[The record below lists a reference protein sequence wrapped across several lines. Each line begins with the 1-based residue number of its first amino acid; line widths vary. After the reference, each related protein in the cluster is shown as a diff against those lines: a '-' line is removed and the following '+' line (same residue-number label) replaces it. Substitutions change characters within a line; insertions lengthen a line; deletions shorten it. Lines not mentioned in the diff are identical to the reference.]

1 MIQEQAVTEED
12 KFFKFIA
19 SSTVDF
25 TLAAKLADL
34 EANPNLSEAEKKAVR
49 GEIEQVVEAAKKAIE
64 GADSQ
69 EVYDRAKETAIA
81 HLAKI
86 HPIGK
91 EQFLKEIQEEKKATI
106 EAVEKSQSLSTEEKT
121 VAKKKIEDVAA
132 IAQKAIAAYNAW
144 VESPDDA
151 EKIQEQVAAEK
162 QGLLKVTTGLK
173 LDLALSDKLADLRSN
188 PNLSEAE
195 LATAKAEAEATL
207 ADAKTALGKAD
218 TEEELER
225 IEAAGIASLNTIHP
239 VGKDL
244 VLDELEEEADKQLEE
259 IESHQTLSELDKKQ
273 AKEKIRAVLKAV
285 TDAIAQLDD
294 SVDSAEKAEKLQE
307 QIAAE
312 QTKALENLEAIVK
325 NAAKAETA
333 SSVPSDSPQ
342 ETRKEFS
349 GGVSDSEPATAT
361 ASEYDLSSHG
371 VGTHPDT
378 APQATAQPEFSGNVN
393 DSEAATVTRPEF
405 SGGVNDSEPTMT
417 EHKTYDA
424 GVQPSVRSAHPDS
437 APQMAALPEFNGGVN
452 AADATVADALPAYQV
467 TSGIL
472 PAVDG
477 TKSVQEQSSSAKVTQ
492 LAQLKNKESRSGAS
506 VLPHTGQASNA
517 LLTVTGVISILSAA
531 GLTFRSRK
539 KEE

>member
-1 MIQEQAVTEED
+1 M
-12 KFFKFIA
+12 
-19 SSTVDF
+19 S
-25 TLAAKLADL
+25 
-34 EANPNLSEAEKKAVR
+34 
-49 GEIEQVVEAAKKAIE
+49 
-64 GADSQ
+64 
-69 EVYDRAKETAIA
+69 
-81 HLAKI
+81 
-86 HPIGK
+86 
-91 EQFLKEIQEEKKATI
+91 
-106 EAVEKSQSLSTEEKT
+106 
-121 VAKKKIEDVAA
+121 
-132 IAQKAIAAYNAW
+132 
-144 VESPDDA
+144 
-151 EKIQEQVAAEK
+151 
-162 QGLLKVTTGLK
+162 
-173 LDLALSDKLADLRSN
+173 
-188 PNLSEAE
+188 
-195 LATAKAEAEATL
+195 
-207 ADAKTALGKAD
+207 
-218 TEEELER
+218 
-225 IEAAGIASLNTIHP
+225 
-239 VGKDL
+239 
-244 VLDELEEEADKQLEE
+244 
-259 IESHQTLSELDKKQ
+259 
-273 AKEKIRAVLKAV
+273 
-285 TDAIAQLDD
+285 
-294 SVDSAEKAEKLQE
+294 
-307 QIAAE
+307 
-312 QTKALENLEAIVK
+312 
-325 NAAKAETA
+325 A

-437 APQMAALPEFNGGVN
+437 APQIAALPEFNGGVN

>member
-1 MIQEQAVTEED
+1 M
-12 KFFKFIA
+12 
-19 SSTVDF
+19 
-25 TLAAKLADL
+25 
-34 EANPNLSEAEKKAVR
+34 
-49 GEIEQVVEAAKKAIE
+49 
-64 GADSQ
+64 
-69 EVYDRAKETAIA
+69 
-81 HLAKI
+81 
-86 HPIGK
+86 
-91 EQFLKEIQEEKKATI
+91 
-106 EAVEKSQSLSTEEKT
+106 
-121 VAKKKIEDVAA
+121 
-132 IAQKAIAAYNAW
+132 
-144 VESPDDA
+144 
-151 EKIQEQVAAEK
+151 
-162 QGLLKVTTGLK
+162 
-173 LDLALSDKLADLRSN
+173 
-188 PNLSEAE
+188 
-195 LATAKAEAEATL
+195 
-207 ADAKTALGKAD
+207 
-218 TEEELER
+218 
-225 IEAAGIASLNTIHP
+225 
-239 VGKDL
+239 
-244 VLDELEEEADKQLEE
+244 
-259 IESHQTLSELDKKQ
+259 
-273 AKEKIRAVLKAV
+273 
-285 TDAIAQLDD
+285 
-294 SVDSAEKAEKLQE
+294 
-307 QIAAE
+307 
-312 QTKALENLEAIVK
+312 
-325 NAAKAETA
+325 
-333 SSVPSDSPQ
+333 
-342 ETRKEFS
+342 
-349 GGVSDSEPATAT
+349 
-361 ASEYDLSSHG
+361 SSHG